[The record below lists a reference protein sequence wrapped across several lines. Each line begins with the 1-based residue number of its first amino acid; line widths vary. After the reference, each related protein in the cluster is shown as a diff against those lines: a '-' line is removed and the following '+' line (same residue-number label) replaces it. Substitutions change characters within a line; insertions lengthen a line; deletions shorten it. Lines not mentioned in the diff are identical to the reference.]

1 MFHAI
6 LEVLFPP
13 ACAGCAVTGTGLC
26 ERCLPLDQPPLLR
39 VLPTL
44 RVYALEEYRGALRRA
59 VLALKDGRRDVAQS
73 LGERLAAMVSAPMLL
88 VPVRTTA
95 ARRRVRG
102 LDGVEYVARVAARR
116 TGASVLCAIEPIHGD
131 AQRGRSRDER
141 LAARG
146 RFWCDAGL
154 VRGRS
159 VTLVDDVCTT
169 GTTLEDCAAVL
180 RAAGAVVSQ
189 ALVVAVA
196 NDGPSCS
203 ADSSVIAEGS

>member
-6 LEVLFPP
+6 VDALFPP
-13 ACAGCAVTGTGLC
+13 QCANCAAAGNGLC
-26 ERCLPLDQPPLLR
+26 GRCLPLDEPPRLCA
-39 VLPTL
+39 LPTL
-44 RVYALEEYRGALRRA
+44 RVYALGEYRGALRRA

-88 VPVRTTA
+88 VPVRTTS

-102 LDGVEYVARVAARR
+102 IDGVEYLARVAARR
-116 TGASVLCAIEPIHGD
+116 TGATVACAIEPLRGD
-131 AQRGRSRDER
+131 AQRGRSREER
-141 LAARG
+141 RAARG

-189 ALVVAVA
+189 ALVIAVA
-196 NDGPSCS
+196 NDEPQCS
-203 ADSSVIAEGS
+203 VDSSAIVEPS

>member
-1 MFHAI
+1 MFHA
-6 LEVLFPP
+6 LLDMFFPP
-13 ACAGCAVTGTGLC
+13 QCAGCNAAGIGLC
-26 ERCLPLDQPPLLR
+26 DRCVPLDEPPLLR
-39 VLPTL
+39 ALPTL
-44 RVYALEEYRGALRRA
+44 RVYALGEYRGPLRRA

-73 LGERLAAMVSAPMLL
+73 LGERLSAMVSAPMLL

-95 ARRRVRG
+95 ARCRVRG
-102 LDGVEYVARVAARR
+102 IDGVEYLARVAARR
-116 TGASVLCAIEPIHGD
+116 TGATVACAIEPIRGD
-131 AQRGRSRDER
+131 AQRGRSRGER

-146 RFWCDAGL
+146 RFWCDVGL

-196 NDGPSCS
+196 NDDPQCS
-203 ADSSVIAEGS
+203 VDSSAIAEPS

>member
-1 MFHAI
+1 MFHA
-6 LEVLFPP
+6 LLDVFFPP
-13 ACAGCAVTGTGLC
+13 QCAGCNAFGIGLC
-26 ERCLPLDQPPLLR
+26 ERCLPLDEPPLLR
-39 VLPTL
+39 ALPTL
-44 RVYALEEYRGALRRA
+44 RVYALGEYRGGLRRA

-73 LGERLAAMVSAPMLL
+73 LGERLAAMASAPMLL

-102 LDGVEYVARVAARR
+102 IDGVEYVARVAGRR
-116 TGASVLCAIEPIHGD
+116 AGATVLCALEPLRGD

-141 LAARG
+141 RAARG

-169 GTTLEDCAAVL
+169 GTTLEDCAAAL

-189 ALVVAVA
+189 ALVIAVA
-196 NDGPSCS
+196 NDEPQCS
-203 ADSSVIAEGS
+203 VDSLAIAEPS

>member
-1 MFHAI
+1 MFHA
-6 LEVLFPP
+6 VLDFVFPRQ
-13 ACAGCAVTGTGLC
+13 CAGCNAAGSGLC
-26 ERCLPLDQPPLLR
+26 ERCVPFDRSPIVR

-44 RVYALEEYRGALRRA
+44 RVYALGAYEAALRRA
-59 VLALKDGRRDVAQS
+59 VLALKDGRRDVAQT

-88 VPVRTTA
+88 VPVHTTA

-102 LDGVEYVARVAARR
+102 IDGVEYVARVAARR
-116 TGASVLCAIEPIHGD
+116 SGASVLCALEPLRGD
-131 AQRGRSRDER
+131 AQRGRSRAER
-141 LAARG
+141 LAARE

-154 VRGRS
+154 VAGRS

-169 GTTLEDCAAVL
+169 GTTLEDCAATL

-196 NDGPSCS
+196 NDDRECS
-203 ADSSVIAEGS
+203 VD

>member
-1 MFHAI
+1 MLHAI
-6 LEVLFPP
+6 LDAFFPP
-13 ACAGCAVTGTGLC
+13 ACANCAAVGSGLC
-26 ERCLPLDQPPLLR
+26 ERCLPLDEPPLLR
-39 VLPTL
+39 ALPTL
-44 RVYALEEYRGALRRA
+44 RVYALGAYRGGLRRA
-59 VLALKDGRRDVAQS
+59 VLALKDGRRDVAQN

-88 VPVRTTA
+88 VPIRTTA

-102 LDGVEYVARVAARR
+102 IDGVEYVARVAARR
-116 TGASVLCAIEPIHGD
+116 TGATVLCALEPLGGD
-131 AQRGRSRDER
+131 AQRGRSRDQR
-141 LAARG
+141 RAARG

-169 GTTLEDCAAVL
+169 GTTLEDCAAAL

-196 NDGPSCS
+196 NDESECS
-203 ADSSVIAEGS
+203 VDSSAIVEAS